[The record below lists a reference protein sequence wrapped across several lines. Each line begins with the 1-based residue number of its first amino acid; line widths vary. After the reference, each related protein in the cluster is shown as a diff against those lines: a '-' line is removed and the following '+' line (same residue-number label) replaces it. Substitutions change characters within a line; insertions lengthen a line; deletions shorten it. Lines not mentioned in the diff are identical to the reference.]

1 METDYIKIISHHT
14 STIDAVTNLFVAK
27 GVSMP
32 TGCILLMH
40 MLAQALAVMCFEEE
54 KNLKE
59 EIAKAMDLIQL
70 MGQLADVLIREKGKR
85 V

>member
-1 METDYIKIISHHT
+1 MEIDYIKIISDHAP
-14 STIDAVTNLFVAK
+14 TIDAVTDLFVARD
-27 GVSMP
+27 VSMP

-40 MLAQALAVMCFEEE
+40 ILAQALAVMCFEEE

-59 EIAKAMDLIQL
+59 EIAKTMDLIQL
-70 MGQLADVLIREKGKR
+70 MGQLADIVIREKGKG